1 MNTELYLRIELVLLF
16 CPYNLAQRRGTPDWQ
31 PTYSQKSTDTT
42 GVAEQNINN
51 SEFEPKLLNV
61 FLIQSEPKNINIK
74 SIVLLFS
81 IVFRWATQIAQHP
94 RQSYEKESYCSMSF
108 AASDPE
114 I

>member
-81 IVFRWATQIAQHP
+81 IVFFLLFFAGPP
-94 RQSYEKESYCSMSF
+94 RLPNTPDNHTSKKVTVQ
-108 AASDPE
+108 
-114 I
+114 